1 MTLYLLPLLYHT
13 NCAIFMDVVTME
25 HCCSCKKKCPRKKP
39 LRNLFLWTFLAVLI
53 HNSLVS
59 PLAFPPVSHCGDRIM
74 IYGNSTQLHWNK
86 FKKEPVLE
94 FSTKYVSQQIA
105 KNLQKNSK
113 IIQDYKLR
121 KYWKLLLKSCMR
133 GLWKVLIHTLILL
146 VFDRESSNDP

>member
-59 PLAFPPVSHCGDRIM
+59 PLAFSPVSHCVDRIM
-74 IYGNSTQLHWNK
+74 IYGNFTQLHWNK

-94 FSTKYVSQQIA
+94 VSTGYVSQQIA
-105 KNLQKNSK
+105 RTYKKNQKSSRFINSENSETE
-113 IIQDYKLR
+113 
-121 KYWKLLLKSCMR
+121 YWIRGLLK
-133 GLWKVLIHTLILL
+133 VLVHTLIFV
-146 VFDRESSNDP
+146 VF